1 MTHRASTDFG
11 RTQSIS
17 WSGIEGPER
26 PVAGF
31 TTFERFDRPGM
42 TPDIHVR
49 GGRLEALTIL
59 PVDLE

>member
-1 MTHRASTDFG
+1 
-11 RTQSIS
+11 
-17 WSGIEGPER
+17 
-26 PVAGF
+26 VAGF

-49 GGRLEALTIL
+49 GGQLEALTIL